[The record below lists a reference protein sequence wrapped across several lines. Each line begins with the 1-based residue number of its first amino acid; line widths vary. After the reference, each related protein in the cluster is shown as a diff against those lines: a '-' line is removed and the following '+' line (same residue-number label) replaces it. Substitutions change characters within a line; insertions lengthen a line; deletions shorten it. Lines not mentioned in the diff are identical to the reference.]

1 MLADAGAGLSNSVP
15 AIVGLHQMTNGLV
28 KDGLSMDDLA
38 WRAQARTAL
47 QEHDHAALEA
57 LLAPHE
63 QAWLNGTR
71 PLPGIRWRLR
81 NLQDTAL
88 PLDER
93 LQQAQRWVAAAPHS
107 YYAHLRLGA
116 CWESAAGAL
125 RSADVAALVEDS
137 QWLAAQQARDHAVH
151 AYLQA
156 IALSQRPALALDGIK
171 RITSYLREPNWLRA
185 LQAGQSPESD
195 EAALAEH
202 YPQAWPQALQL
213 LSRFGAPLQTL
224 PDTLPTLLRDRS
236 EDDFDAPLAYWMRLV
251 LEQRPDDLGTLE
263 DTLYYLYPRWGG
275 SHEAMEDF
283 IDGGW
288 CRGLELAQRNA
299 LRWCKEQDWMGDLP
313 RRGDAEA
320 VAVHERAYAQILD
333 WHLEGYVRAEV
344 LTQRAALRF
353 HLGRIEEIEDQ
364 VQWDAGCM
372 QAVLEDLQQ
381 AWVLDRDM
389 VLHGGF
395 SSLEA
400 CTWFAHVD
408 GAEALFAQVV
418 DYAAREGDSALGL
431 LWAATAIEHG
441 LLGQAADPAR
451 AHPLLQ
457 RALKLAAQQKTS
469 TVTFASNLF
478 CDVSQAAGLSL
489 LQRMADDGDAG
500 AMAALCDL
508 YKGRLGGR
516 DQPDFVDAQKAL
528 YWQERAVEG
537 GDLIATYNLAVRLVA
552 AGGAD
557 NEARARELY
566 LRCLREADAGERV
579 WGPTCRN
586 LACLAFDGQSDAHK
600 REAVERALIP
610 LWWRG
615 EDDDKLWAAGY
626 LADVYHFGNGV
637 PANAFLA
644 LTWLQRA
651 SEIDPEYVDVV
662 RMAPLI
668 NGEGRWFGASRA
680 RKQQEQDR
688 QQVDSATWAL
698 TFGQRSQ
705 DSDLTAV

>member
-1 MLADAGAGLSNSVP
+1 
-15 AIVGLHQMTNGLV
+15 MTNGFA
-28 KDGLSMDDLA
+28 KDGLCPEDLA
-38 WRAQARTAL
+38 WRVQARTAL
-47 QEHDHAALEA
+47 QERRYAELDA

-63 QAWLNGTR
+63 LAWLQGENA
-71 PLPGIRWRLR
+71 LPGIRWRLR
-81 NLQDTAL
+81 NLHDATLTLEA
-88 PLDER
+88 R
-93 LQQAQRWVAAAPHS
+93 LQQAQQWASAAPGS
-107 YYAHLRLGA
+107 YYAWLCLGA
-116 CWESAAGAL
+116 CWQDAAGEL

-137 QWLAAQQARDHAVH
+137 QWLAAQLARDHAVH

-156 IALSQRPALALDGIK
+156 MPLSPRPALALDGIK

-185 LQAGQSPESD
+185 LQAGRPAASD
-195 EAALAEH
+195 DATLAEH
-202 YPQAWPQALQL
+202 YPQAWPKALQL
-213 LSRFGAPLQTL
+213 LSRFGTPLQTL
-224 PDTLPTLLRDRS
+224 PDTLPPLLRERS
-236 EDDFDAPLAYWMRLV
+236 QDDFDAPLGYWMRLV
-251 LEQRPDDLGTLE
+251 LEQRPDDLSTLE
-263 DTLYYLYPRWGG
+263 DTLYFLYPRWGG

-283 IDGGW
+283 IEGSW
-288 CRGLELAQRNA
+288 CRGLDLAQSNA
-299 LRWCKEQDWMGDLP
+299 LRWCKAQDWLAELP
-313 RRGDAEA
+313 QRDDSET
-320 VAVHERAYAQILD
+320 VAAHERAYAQILD
-333 WHLEGYVRAEV
+333 WHLDRNLRAQV
-344 LTQRAALRF
+344 LAQRAGLRYR
-353 HLGRIEEIEDQ
+353 LGRIEDTDDV
-364 VQWDAGCM
+364 VQWDARHM

-381 AWVLDRDM
+381 AWTLDRDV
-389 VLHGGF
+389 VLHEGL
-395 SSLEA
+395 SNLEA
-400 CTWFAHVD
+400 CTWFAHVA

-418 DYAAREGDSALGL
+418 DYAAREGDSAIGL

-441 LLGQAADPAR
+441 MLGQTADPVR
-451 AHPLLQ
+451 AQPLLQ
-457 RALKLAAQQKTS
+457 RALKLAPQENTS
-469 TVTFASNLF
+469 AVTFAANLF

-489 LQRMADDGDAG
+489 LLRMAEAGDAG
-500 AMAALCDL
+500 AMSALCDL
-508 YKGRLGGR
+508 YKGRLSGR

-552 AGGAD
+552 AGGAE

-566 LRCLREADAGERV
+566 LRCLDEAEAGERV

-586 LACLAFDGQSDAHK
+586 LACLAFDGRNDAHK

-615 EDDDKLWAAGY
+615 DDDDKLWAAGY
-626 LADVYHFGNGV
+626 LADIYHFGNGV

-705 DSDLTAV
+705 DSNLTAV

>member
-1 MLADAGAGLSNSVP
+1 
-15 AIVGLHQMTNGLV
+15 MTNGFA
-28 KDGLSMDDLA
+28 KDGLCPEDLA
-38 WRAQARTAL
+38 WRVQARTAL
-47 QEHDHAALEA
+47 QERRYAELDA

-63 QAWLNGTR
+63 LAWLQGENA
-71 PLPGIRWRLR
+71 LPGIRWRLR
-81 NLQDTAL
+81 NLHDATLTLEA
-88 PLDER
+88 R
-93 LQQAQRWVAAAPHS
+93 LQQAQQWASAAPGS
-107 YYAHLRLGA
+107 YYAWLCLGA
-116 CWESAAGAL
+116 CWQDAAGEL

-137 QWLAAQQARDHAVH
+137 QWLAAQLARDHAVH

-156 IALSQRPALALDGIK
+156 MPLSPRPALALDGIK

-185 LQAGQSPESD
+185 LQAGRPAASD
-195 EAALAEH
+195 DATLAEH
-202 YPQAWPQALQL
+202 YPQAWPKALQL
-213 LSRFGAPLQTL
+213 LSRFGTPLQTL
-224 PDTLPTLLRDRS
+224 PDTLPPLLRERS
-236 EDDFDAPLAYWMRLV
+236 QDDFDAPLGYWMRLV
-251 LEQRPDDLGTLE
+251 LEQRPDDLSTLE
-263 DTLYYLYPRWGG
+263 DTLYFLYPRWGG

-283 IDGGW
+283 IEGSW
-288 CRGLELAQRNA
+288 CRGLDLAQSNA
-299 LRWCKEQDWMGDLP
+299 LRWCKAQDWLAELP
-313 RRGDAEA
+313 QRDDSET
-320 VAVHERAYAQILD
+320 VAAHERAYAQILD
-333 WHLEGYVRAEV
+333 WHLDRNLRAQV
-344 LTQRAALRF
+344 LAQRAGLRYR
-353 HLGRIEEIEDQ
+353 LGRIEDTDDV
-364 VQWDAGCM
+364 VQWDARHM

-381 AWVLDRDM
+381 AWTLDRDV
-389 VLHGGF
+389 VLHEGL
-395 SSLEA
+395 SNLEA
-400 CTWFAHVD
+400 CTWFAHVA

-418 DYAAREGDSALGL
+418 DYAAREGDSAIGL

-441 LLGQAADPAR
+441 MLGQTADPVR
-451 AHPLLQ
+451 AQPLLQ
-457 RALKLAAQQKTS
+457 RALKLAPQENTS
-469 TVTFASNLF
+469 AVTFAANLF

-489 LQRMADDGDAG
+489 LLRMAEAGDAG
-500 AMAALCDL
+500 AMSALCDL
-508 YKGRLGGR
+508 YKGRLSGR

-552 AGGAD
+552 AGGAE

-566 LRCLREADAGERV
+566 LRCLDEAEAGERV

-586 LACLAFDGQSDAHK
+586 LACLAFDGRNDAHK

-615 EDDDKLWAAGY
+615 DDDDKLWAAGY
-626 LADVYHFGNGV
+626 LADIYHFGNGV

-680 RKQQEQDR
+680 RRQQEQDR

-705 DSDLTAV
+705 DSNLTAV

>member
-1 MLADAGAGLSNSVP
+1 
-15 AIVGLHQMTNGLV
+15 MTNGFA
-28 KDGLSMDDLA
+28 KDGLCPEDLA
-38 WRAQARTAL
+38 WRVQARTAL
-47 QEHDHAALEA
+47 QERRYAELDA

-63 QAWLNGTR
+63 LAWLQGENA
-71 PLPGIRWRLR
+71 LPGIRWRLR
-81 NLQDTAL
+81 NLHDATLTLEA
-88 PLDER
+88 R
-93 LQQAQRWVAAAPHS
+93 LQQAQQWASAAPGS
-107 YYAHLRLGA
+107 YYAWLCLGA
-116 CWESAAGAL
+116 CWQDAAGEL

-137 QWLAAQQARDHAVH
+137 QWLAAQLARDHAVH

-156 IALSQRPALALDGIK
+156 MPLSPRPALALDGIK

-185 LQAGQSPESD
+185 LQAGRPAASD
-195 EAALAEH
+195 DATLAEH
-202 YPQAWPQALQL
+202 YPQAWPKALQL
-213 LSRFGAPLQTL
+213 LSRFGTPLQTL
-224 PDTLPTLLRDRS
+224 PDTLPPLLRERS
-236 EDDFDAPLAYWMRLV
+236 QDDFDAPLGYWMRLV
-251 LEQRPDDLGTLE
+251 LGQRPDDLSTLE
-263 DTLYYLYPRWGG
+263 DTLYFLYPRWGG

-283 IDGGW
+283 IEGSW
-288 CRGLELAQRNA
+288 CRGLDLAQSNA
-299 LRWCKEQDWMGDLP
+299 LRWCKAQDWLAELP
-313 RRGDAEA
+313 QRDDSET
-320 VAVHERAYAQILD
+320 VAAHERAYAQILD
-333 WHLEGYVRAEV
+333 WHLDRNLRAQV
-344 LTQRAALRF
+344 LAQRAGLRYR
-353 HLGRIEEIEDQ
+353 LGRIEDTDDV
-364 VQWDAGCM
+364 VQWDARHM

-381 AWVLDRDM
+381 AWTLDRDV
-389 VLHGGF
+389 VLHEGL
-395 SSLEA
+395 SNLEA
-400 CTWFAHVD
+400 CTWFAHVA

-418 DYAAREGDSALGL
+418 DYAAREGDSAIGL

-441 LLGQAADPAR
+441 MLGQTADPVR
-451 AHPLLQ
+451 AQPLLQ
-457 RALKLAAQQKTS
+457 RALKLAPQENTS
-469 TVTFASNLF
+469 AVTFAANLF

-489 LQRMADDGDAG
+489 LLRMAEAGDAG
-500 AMAALCDL
+500 AMSALCDL
-508 YKGRLGGR
+508 YKGRLSGR

-552 AGGAD
+552 AGGAE

-566 LRCLREADAGERV
+566 LRCLDEAEAGERV

-586 LACLAFDGQSDAHK
+586 LACLAFDGRNDAHK

-615 EDDDKLWAAGY
+615 DDDDKLWAAGY
-626 LADVYHFGNGV
+626 LADIYHFGNGV

-705 DSDLTAV
+705 DSNLTAV

>member
-1 MLADAGAGLSNSVP
+1 
-15 AIVGLHQMTNGLV
+15 MTNGFA
-28 KDGLSMDDLA
+28 KDGLSPEDLA
-38 WRAQARTAL
+38 WRVQARTAL
-47 QEHDHAALEA
+47 QERRYAELDA

-63 QAWLNGTR
+63 LVWLQGKNA
-71 PLPGIRWRLR
+71 LPGIRWRLR
-81 NLQDTAL
+81 NLHDATLTLEA
-88 PLDER
+88 R
-93 LQQAQRWVAAAPHS
+93 LQQAQQWASAAPGS
-107 YYAHLRLGA
+107 YYAWLRLGA
-116 CWESAAGAL
+116 CWQDAAGEL

-137 QWLAAQQARDHAVH
+137 QWLAAQLARDHAVH

-156 IALSQRPALALDGIK
+156 IALSPRPALALDGIK
-171 RITSYLREPNWLRA
+171 RIISFLREPNWLRA
-185 LQAGQSPESD
+185 LQAGQPPESD
-195 EAALAEH
+195 DAALAEH

-213 LSRFGAPLQTL
+213 LSRFGAPLQALPATL
-224 PDTLPTLLRDRS
+224 PALLHDRS
-236 EDDFDAPLAYWMRLV
+236 QDDFDAPLAYWMRLV
-251 LEQRPDDLGTLE
+251 LEQRPDDLSTLE
-263 DTLYYLYPRWGG
+263 DTLYFLYPRWGG

-283 IDGGW
+283 IEGSW
-288 CRGLELAQRNA
+288 CRGLDLAQSNA
-299 LRWCKEQDWMGDLP
+299 LRWRKAQDWL
-313 RRGDAEA
+313 AESPQRDDSET
-320 VAVHERAYAQILD
+320 VAAHERAYAQILD
-333 WHLEGYVRAEV
+333 WHLDRNLRAEV
-344 LTQRAALRF
+344 LTQRAGLRYR
-353 HLGRIEEIEDQ
+353 LGRIEEVEDD
-364 VQWDAGCM
+364 VQWDAQHM
-372 QAVLEDLQQ
+372 QAVFEDLQQ
-381 AWVLDRDM
+381 AWTLDRDM
-389 VLHGGF
+389 VLHEGL
-395 SSLEA
+395 SNLEA

-418 DYAAREGDSALGL
+418 DYAAREGDSAIGL

-441 LLGQAADPAR
+441 LLGQTADPER
-451 AHPLLQ
+451 AAPLLQ
-457 RALKLAAQQKTS
+457 RALKLAPQENTS
-469 TVTFASNLF
+469 AVTFAANLF
-478 CDVSQAAGLSL
+478 CDVSQTAGLSL

-500 AMAALCDL
+500 AMSALCDL

-516 DQPDFVDAQKAL
+516 DQPQFVDAEKAA

-537 GDLIATYNLAVRLVA
+537 GDLIATYNLGVRLVA

-566 LRCLREADAGERV
+566 LRCLQDAEAGERV

-586 LACLAFDGQSDAHK
+586 LACLALDGQNDTHK

-615 EDDDKLWAAGY
+615 DDDDKLWAAGY
-626 LADVYHFGNGV
+626 LADIYHFGNGV

-651 SEIDPEYVDVV
+651 IEIDPEYVDVV

-680 RKQQEQDR
+680 RKQQAQDR

>member
-1 MLADAGAGLSNSVP
+1 
-15 AIVGLHQMTNGLV
+15 MTDGIA
-28 KDGLSMDDLA
+28 KDGLSAEDLA
-38 WRAQARTAL
+38 WRAAARAAL
-47 QEHDHAALEA
+47 QERRYAELDA

-63 QAWLNGTR
+63 QAWLDGER
-71 PLPGIRWRLR
+71 LLPGIRWRLR
-81 NLQDTAL
+81 NLHDKAL
-88 PLDER
+88 TLDER
-93 LQQAQRWVAAAPHS
+93 LQQAQQWVAAAPHS

-156 IALSQRPALALDGIK
+156 IPLSVRPALALDGIK
-171 RITSYLREPNWLRA
+171 RITSYLREPDWLRA
-185 LQAGQSPESD
+185 LQAGQVPESD

-213 LSRFGAPLQTL
+213 LSRFGAPLRTL
-224 PDTLPTLLRDRS
+224 PGSLPPLLRERS
-236 EDDFDAPLAYWMRLV
+236 QDDFDAPLAYWMRLV
-251 LEQRPDDLGTLE
+251 LEQRADDLSTLE

-283 IDGGW
+283 IEGGW
-288 CRGLELAQRNA
+288 CRGLELAQSNA
-299 LRWCKEQDWMGDLP
+299 LRWRKEQDWMADLP
-313 RRGDAEA
+313 HREDADA
-320 VAVHERAYAQILD
+320 VGVHERAYAQILD
-333 WHLEGYVRAEV
+333 WHLDRNLRAEV
-344 LTQRAALRF
+344 LAQRAGLRYR
-353 HLGRIEEIEDQ
+353 LGRIEGSEDQ
-364 VQWDAGCM
+364 VQWDARQM
-372 QAVLEDLQQ
+372 QAVFEDLQQ
-381 AWVLDRDM
+381 AWALDRDM
-389 VLHGGF
+389 VLHEGF
-395 SSLEA
+395 SNLEA
-400 CTWFAHVD
+400 CAWFAHVE

-418 DYAAREGDSALGL
+418 DYAAQEGDSAIGL
-431 LWAATAIEHG
+431 LWAATAVEHG
-441 LLGQAADPAR
+441 LLGQTADPVR
-451 AHPLLQ
+451 ADALLQ
-457 RALKLAAQQKTS
+457 RALKLAPQDNTS
-469 TVTFASNLF
+469 AITFASNLF
-478 CDVSQAAGLSL
+478 CDVSQSAGLSL
-489 LQRMADDGDAG
+489 LQRMAEAGDAG
-500 AMAALCDL
+500 AMSALCDL

-516 DQPDFVDAQKAL
+516 DQPQFVDAEKAA

-537 GDLIATYNLAVRLVA
+537 GDLIATYNLGVRLVA
-552 AGGAD
+552 AGGEH
-557 NEARARELY
+557 NQARARELY
-566 LRCLREADAGERV
+566 LRCLDGSEAGERV

-586 LACLAFDGQSDAHK
+586 LACLAMDGRNDAHK

-615 EDDDKLWAAGY
+615 DNDDKLWAAGY
-626 LADVYHFGNGV
+626 LADIYHFGNGV

-680 RKQQEQDR
+680 RKQQAQDR

-705 DSDLTAV
+705 DSGHTAV

>member
-1 MLADAGAGLSNSVP
+1 
-15 AIVGLHQMTNGLV
+15 MTNGLV

-47 QEHDHAALEA
+47 QEHDHAALES

-156 IALSQRPALALDGIK
+156 ITLSQRPALALDGIK

-213 LSRFGAPLQTL
+213 LSRFGAPLQHL
-224 PDTLPTLLRDRS
+224 PECLPPLLRDRS

-283 IDGGW
+283 IEGGW

-344 LTQRAALRF
+344 LTQRAAFRF

-441 LLGQAADPAR
+441 LLGQEADPAR
-451 AHPLLQ
+451 AQPLLQ
-457 RALKLAAQQKTS
+457 RALKLAVQQKTS

-508 YKGRLGGR
+508 YKGRMGGR

-537 GDLIATYNLAVRLVA
+537 GDLIATYNLAVRQVA

-579 WGPTCRN
+579 WGPACRN
-586 LACLAFDGQSDAHK
+586 LACLAFDGQNDAHK

-615 EDDDKLWAAGY
+615 EDDEKLWAAGY

-662 RMAPLI
+662 RMTPLI

-705 DSDLTAV
+705 DSNLTAV

>member
-1 MLADAGAGLSNSVP
+1 
-15 AIVGLHQMTNGLV
+15 MTNGIA
-28 KDGLSMDDLA
+28 KDGLSAEDLA
-38 WRAQARTAL
+38 WRTKARAAL
-47 QEHDHAALEA
+47 QAERYSELDAALA
-57 LLAPHE
+57 SHE
-63 QAWLNGTR
+63 QAWLAGER
-71 PLPGIRWRLR
+71 PMPGIRWRLR
-81 NLQDTAL
+81 NLQDPAL
-88 PLDER
+88 TLDAR
-93 LQQAQRWVAAAPHS
+93 LQQAQQWVAAVPHS

-116 CWESAAGAL
+116 CWEEAAGAL

-137 QWLAAQQARDHAVH
+137 QWLAAQLARDHAVQ

-156 IALSQRPALALDGIK
+156 VPLSPRPALALDGIK

-185 LQAGQSPESD
+185 LQAGEPAGSD
-195 EAALAEH
+195 DAALAEH

-213 LSRFGAPLQTL
+213 LSRFGAPLRTL
-224 PDTLPTLLRDRS
+224 PDTLPPLLRERS
-236 EDDFDAPLAYWMRLV
+236 QDDFDAPLGYWMRLV
-251 LEQRPDDLGTLE
+251 LEQRPDDLSTLE
-263 DTLYYLYPRWGG
+263 DTLYFLYPRWGG

-283 IDGGW
+283 IEGSW
-288 CRGLELAQRNA
+288 CRGLDLAQSNA
-299 LRWCKEQDWMGDLP
+299 LRWCKAQDWL
-313 RRGDAEA
+313 AESPQRDDSET
-320 VAVHERAYAQILD
+320 VAAHERAYAQILD
-333 WHLEGYVRAEV
+333 WHLDRNLRAQV
-344 LTQRAALRF
+344 LAQRAGLRYR
-353 HLGRIEEIEDQ
+353 LGRIEGTDDV
-364 VQWDAGCM
+364 VQWDARHM

-381 AWVLDRDM
+381 AWTLDRDV
-389 VLHGGF
+389 VLHEGL
-395 SSLEA
+395 SNLEA
-400 CTWFAHVD
+400 CTWFAHVA

-418 DYAAREGDSALGL
+418 DYAAREGDSAIGL

-441 LLGQAADPAR
+441 MLGQTADPAR
-451 AHPLLQ
+451 AQPLLQ
-457 RALKLAAQQKTS
+457 RALKLAPQENTS
-469 TVTFASNLF
+469 AVTFAANLF

-489 LQRMADDGDAG
+489 LLRMAEAGDAG
-500 AMAALCDL
+500 AMSALCDL

-552 AGGAD
+552 AGGAE

-586 LACLAFDGQSDAHK
+586 LACLAFDGQNDAHK

-615 EDDDKLWAAGY
+615 DDDDKLWAAGY
-626 LADVYHFGNGV
+626 LADIYHFGNGV

-644 LTWLQRA
+644 LAWLQRA
-651 SEIDPEYVDVV
+651 IEIDPEYVDVV

-680 RKQQEQDR
+680 RKQQAQDR

>member
-1 MLADAGAGLSNSVP
+1 
-15 AIVGLHQMTNGLV
+15 
-28 KDGLSMDDLA
+28 MDDLA
-38 WRAQARTAL
+38 WRAQARSAL
-47 QEHDHAALEA
+47 QEQDYAALDA

-63 QAWLNGTR
+63 QAWLNGAR

-93 LQQAQRWVAAAPHS
+93 LQQAQRWVAADPHS
-107 YYAHLRLGA
+107 YYARLRLGA

-213 LSRFGAPLQTL
+213 LSRFGAPLQHL
-224 PDTLPTLLRDRS
+224 PECLPPLLRDRS

-283 IDGGW
+283 IEGSW
-288 CRGLELAQRNA
+288 CRGLDLAQRNA
-299 LRWCKEQDWMGDLP
+299 LRWCKEQDWMGELP

-333 WHLEGYVRAEV
+333 WHLEGCVRAEV

-364 VQWDAGCM
+364 VQWDAGSM
-372 QAVLEDLQQ
+372 QSALEDLQE
-381 AWVLDRDM
+381 AWALDRDM

-400 CTWFAHVD
+400 CTWFAHVE
-408 GAEALFAQVV
+408 GAETLFAQVV

-451 AHPLLQ
+451 AQPLLQ

-478 CDVSQAAGLSL
+478 CDVSQDAGLSL

-537 GDLIATYNLAVRLVA
+537 GDLIATYNLGVRLVA

-586 LACLAFDGQSDAHK
+586 LACLALDGQNDAHK

-615 EDDDKLWAAGY
+615 EDNDKLWAAGY
-626 LADVYHFGNGV
+626 LADIYHFGNGV

-651 SEIDPEYVDVV
+651 SEIDREYVDVV

-680 RKQQEQDR
+680 RKQQAQDR

>member
-1 MLADAGAGLSNSVP
+1 
-15 AIVGLHQMTNGLV
+15 MTNGLA

-38 WRAQARTAL
+38 WRAQARSAL
-47 QEHDHAALEA
+47 QEQDYAALDA

-63 QAWLNGTR
+63 QAWLNGAR

-93 LQQAQRWVAAAPHS
+93 LQQAQRWAAAAPHS
-107 YYAHLRLGA
+107 YYARLRLGA

-213 LSRFGAPLQTL
+213 LSRFGAPLQHL
-224 PDTLPTLLRDRS
+224 PECLPPLLRDRS
-236 EDDFDAPLAYWMRLV
+236 EDEFDAPLAYWMRLV

-283 IDGGW
+283 IEGSW
-288 CRGLELAQRNA
+288 CRGLDLAQRNA
-299 LRWCKEQDWMGDLP
+299 LRWCKEQDWMGELP

-320 VAVHERAYAQILD
+320 VALHERAYAQILD

-372 QAVLEDLQQ
+372 QSALEDLQE
-381 AWVLDRDM
+381 AWALDRDM

-400 CTWFAHVD
+400 CTWFAHVE
-408 GAEALFAQVV
+408 GAETLFAQVV

-451 AHPLLQ
+451 AQPLLQ

-478 CDVSQAAGLSL
+478 CDVSQDAGLSL

-537 GDLIATYNLAVRLVA
+537 GDLIATYNLGVRLVA

-586 LACLAFDGQSDAHK
+586 LACLAFDGQNDAHK

-615 EDDDKLWAAGY
+615 EDNDKLWAAGY
-626 LADVYHFGNGV
+626 LADIYHFGNGV

-651 SEIDPEYVDVV
+651 SEIDTEYVDVV

-680 RKQQEQDR
+680 RKQQAQDR

>member
-1 MLADAGAGLSNSVP
+1 
-15 AIVGLHQMTNGLV
+15 MTNGIA
-28 KDGLSMDDLA
+28 KDGLSVEDLA
-38 WRAQARTAL
+38 WRAQARRAL
-47 QEHDHAALEA
+47 QAQDYAALDA

-63 QAWLNGTR
+63 QVWLDGVR

-81 NLQDTAL
+81 NLHDAEL
-88 PLDER
+88 SLDER
-93 LQQAQRWVAAAPHS
+93 LQQAQQWVAAAPHS

-137 QWLAAQQARDHAVH
+137 QWLAARLARDHAVH

-156 IALSQRPALALDGIK
+156 IPLSSRPALALDGIK
-171 RITSYLREPNWLRA
+171 RITSYLREPNWLLA
-185 LQAGQSPESD
+185 LQAGRPAESD
-195 EAALAEH
+195 EQVLAER
-202 YPQAWPQALQL
+202 YPQAWPQAVQM

-224 PDTLPTLLRDRS
+224 PSALPALLQERDQ
-236 EDDFDAPLAYWMRLV
+236 DDFDAPLAYWMHLV
-251 LEQRPDDLGTLE
+251 LQQRPNDQSTLE

-283 IDGGW
+283 IEGSW

-299 LRWCKEQDWMGDLP
+299 LRWCKEQDWLGELP
-313 RRGDAEA
+313 HRDDVDA
-320 VAVHERAYAQILD
+320 VAAHERAYAQILD
-333 WHLEGYVRAEV
+333 GHLERFVRAEV
-344 LTQRAALRF
+344 LIQRAALRF

-364 VQWDAGCM
+364 VHWNAGCM

-381 AWVLDRDM
+381 AWTLDRDM

-395 SSLEA
+395 SGLEA

-408 GAEALFAQVV
+408 GAGALFAQVV
-418 DYAAREGDSALGL
+418 DYAAHEGDSALGL

-441 LLGQAADPAR
+441 LLGQTADPAR
-451 AHPLLQ
+451 AQPLLQ
-457 RALKLAAQQKTS
+457 RALKIAAEQKTS

-478 CDVSQAAGLSL
+478 CDVSQDAGLSL
-489 LQRMADDGDAG
+489 LQRMADAGDAG

-537 GDLIATYNLAVRLVA
+537 GDLIATYNLGVRLVA

-566 LRCLREADAGERV
+566 LRCLREAEAGERV

-586 LACLAFDGQSDAHK
+586 LACLAFDGQNDAHK
-600 REAVERALIP
+600 REAVECALIP

-651 SEIDPEYVDVV
+651 SEIDTGYVDVV
-662 RMAPLI
+662 RMTPLI

-680 RKQQEQDR
+680 RKQQAQDR

>member
-1 MLADAGAGLSNSVP
+1 
-15 AIVGLHQMTNGLV
+15 MTNGFA
-28 KDGLSMDDLA
+28 KDGLSPEDLA
-38 WRAQARTAL
+38 WRVQARTAL
-47 QEHDHAALEA
+47 QERRYAELDA

-63 QAWLNGTR
+63 LVWLQGKNA
-71 PLPGIRWRLR
+71 LPGIRWRLR
-81 NLQDTAL
+81 NLHDATLTLEA
-88 PLDER
+88 R
-93 LQQAQRWVAAAPHS
+93 LQQAQQWASATPGS
-107 YYAHLRLGA
+107 YYAWLRLGA
-116 CWESAAGAL
+116 CWQDAAGEL

-137 QWLAAQQARDHAVH
+137 QWLAAQLARDHAVH

-156 IALSQRPALALDGIK
+156 TALSPRPALALDGIK
-171 RITSYLREPNWLRA
+171 RIISYLREPNWLRA
-185 LQAGQSPESD
+185 LQAGQPPESD
-195 EAALAEH
+195 DAALAEH

-213 LSRFGAPLQTL
+213 LSRFGAPLQALPATL
-224 PDTLPTLLRDRS
+224 PPLLRERS
-236 EDDFDAPLAYWMRLV
+236 QDDFDAPLAYWMRLV
-251 LEQRPDDLGTLE
+251 LEQRPDDLSTLE
-263 DTLYYLYPRWGG
+263 STLYFLYPRWGG

-283 IDGGW
+283 IEGSW
-288 CRGLELAQRNA
+288 CRGLDLTQSNA
-299 LRWCKEQDWMGDLP
+299 LRWRKAQDWLAELP
-313 RRGDAEA
+313 QRDDSET
-320 VAVHERAYAQILD
+320 VAAHEHAYAQILD
-333 WHLEGYVRAEV
+333 WHLDRALRAEV
-344 LTQRAALRF
+344 LTQRAGLRYR
-353 HLGRIEEIEDQ
+353 LGRRED
-364 VQWDAGCM
+364 VENDVRWDAQHM
-372 QAVLEDLQQ
+372 QAVFEDLQQ
-381 AWVLDRDM
+381 AWTLDRDM
-389 VLHGGF
+389 VLHEGL
-395 SSLEA
+395 SNLEA
-400 CTWFAHVD
+400 CAWFAHVD

-418 DYAAREGDSALGL
+418 DYAAREGDSAIGL

-441 LLGQAADPAR
+441 LLGQTADPAR
-451 AHPLLQ
+451 AAPLLQ
-457 RALKLAAQQKTS
+457 RALELAPRENTS
-469 TVTFASNLF
+469 AVTFAANLF

-500 AMAALCDL
+500 AMSALCDL

-516 DQPDFVDAQKAL
+516 DQPQFVDAEKAA
-528 YWQERAVEG
+528 YWQERAVDG
-537 GDLIATYNLAVRLVA
+537 GDLIATYNLGVRLVA
-552 AGGAD
+552 AGGAG

-566 LRCLREADAGERV
+566 LRCLDEAETGERV
-579 WGPTCRN
+579 WAPTCRN
-586 LACLAFDGQSDAHK
+586 LACLALDGENDAHK

-615 EDDDKLWAAGY
+615 DDDDKLWAAGY

-680 RKQQEQDR
+680 RRQQAQDR

>member
-1 MLADAGAGLSNSVP
+1 
-15 AIVGLHQMTNGLV
+15 
-28 KDGLSMDDLA
+28 MDDLA
-38 WRAQARTAL
+38 WRAQARSAL
-47 QEHDHAALEA
+47 QEQDYAALDA

-63 QAWLNGTR
+63 QAWLNGAR

-93 LQQAQRWVAAAPHS
+93 LQQAQRWVAADPHS
-107 YYAHLRLGA
+107 YYARLRLGA

-213 LSRFGAPLQTL
+213 LSRFGAPLQHL
-224 PDTLPTLLRDRS
+224 PECLPPLLRDRS

-283 IDGGW
+283 IEGSW
-288 CRGLELAQRNA
+288 CRGLDLAQRNA
-299 LRWCKEQDWMGDLP
+299 LRWCKEQDWMGELP

-333 WHLEGYVRAEV
+333 WHLEGCVRAEV

-372 QAVLEDLQQ
+372 QSALEDLQE
-381 AWVLDRDM
+381 AWALDRDM

-400 CTWFAHVD
+400 CTWFAHVE
-408 GAEALFAQVV
+408 GAETLFAQVV

-451 AHPLLQ
+451 AQPLLQ

-478 CDVSQAAGLSL
+478 CDVSQDAGLSL

-537 GDLIATYNLAVRLVA
+537 GDLIATYNLGVRLVA

-586 LACLAFDGQSDAHK
+586 LACLALDGQNDAHK

-615 EDDDKLWAAGY
+615 EDNDKLWAAGY
-626 LADVYHFGNGV
+626 LADIYHFGNGV

-651 SEIDPEYVDVV
+651 SEIDREYVDVV

-680 RKQQEQDR
+680 RKQQAQDR

>member
-1 MLADAGAGLSNSVP
+1 
-15 AIVGLHQMTNGLV
+15 MTHGIA
-28 KDGLSMDDLA
+28 KDGLSAEDLA
-38 WRAQARTAL
+38 WRTQARTAL
-47 QEHDHAALEA
+47 QERDYAALEA

-63 QAWLNGTR
+63 QAWLDGAR

-81 NLQDTAL
+81 NLQDKVLT
-88 PLDER
+88 LDQR
-93 LQQAQRWVAAAPHS
+93 LQQAQQWVAAAPHS

-137 QWLAAQQARDHAVH
+137 QWLAAELARDHAVH

-156 IALSQRPALALDGIK
+156 IPLSSRPALALDGIK
-171 RITSYLREPNWLRA
+171 RITGYLREPGWLRA
-185 LQAGQSPESD
+185 LQAGQPAESSL
-195 EAALAEH
+195 ALLAEH

-213 LSRFGAPLQTL
+213 LSRFGAPLQSL
-224 PDTLPTLLRDRS
+224 PDTLPAVLRERS

-251 LEQRPDDLGTLE
+251 LEQRGDDLGTLE

-283 IDGGW
+283 IEGGW
-288 CRGLELAQRNA
+288 CRGLDLTQSNA
-299 LRWCKEQDWMGDLP
+299 LRWRKEQDWMGELP
-313 RRGDAEA
+313 HREDADA
-320 VAVHERAYAQILD
+320 VAAHERAYAQILD
-333 WHLEGYVRAEV
+333 WHLDRQLRAEV
-344 LTQRAALRF
+344 LTQRAGLRYR
-353 HLGRIEEIEDQ
+353 LGRIEGSDDD
-364 VQWDAGCM
+364 VRWDAAHM
-372 QAVLEDLQQ
+372 QAVFDDLQQ
-381 AWVLDRDM
+381 AWALDRDM
-389 VLHGGF
+389 VLHEGF
-395 SSLEA
+395 SNLEA
-400 CTWFAHVD
+400 CAWFAHVD

-418 DYAAREGDSALGL
+418 DYAAREGDSAIGL

-441 LLGQAADPAR
+441 LLGQSADPER
-451 AHPLLQ
+451 ATALLQ
-457 RALKLAAQQKTS
+457 RALKLAPEDNTS
-469 TVTFASNLF
+469 AVTFAANLF
-478 CDVSQAAGLSL
+478 CDVSQSAGLAL
-489 LQRMADDGDAG
+489 LQRMAEAGDAG
-500 AMAALCDL
+500 AMSALCDL

-516 DQPDFVDAQKAL
+516 DQPQFVDAEQAAF
-528 YWQERAVEG
+528 WQERAVEG
-537 GDLIATYNLAVRLVA
+537 GDLIATYNLGVRLVA

-566 LRCLREADAGERV
+566 LRCLAEADAGERV
-579 WGPTCRN
+579 WAPTCRN
-586 LACLAFDGQSDAHK
+586 LACLALDGQDDAHK

-626 LADVYHFGNGV
+626 LADIYHFGNGV

-644 LTWLQRA
+644 QTWLQRA

-662 RMAPLI
+662 RMTPLI

-680 RKQQEQDR
+680 RKQQAQDR

>member
-1 MLADAGAGLSNSVP
+1 
-15 AIVGLHQMTNGLV
+15 MTNGLA
-28 KDGLSMDDLA
+28 KDGLSVEDLA
-38 WRAQARTAL
+38 WRAQARRAL
-47 QEHDHAALEA
+47 QEQDYAALDA

-63 QAWLNGTR
+63 QDWLEGAKR
-71 PLPGIRWRLR
+71 LPGIRWRLR
-81 NLQDTAL
+81 NLHDATL
-88 PLDER
+88 SLDER
-93 LQQAQRWVAAAPHS
+93 LQQAQQWVASAPRS

-137 QWLAAQQARDHAVH
+137 QWLAAQLARDHAVH

-156 IALSQRPALALDGIK
+156 IPLSPRPALALDGIK
-171 RITSYLREPNWLRA
+171 RITSYLREPNWLLA
-185 LQAGQSPESD
+185 LQAGQPAQSD
-195 EAALAEH
+195 GEALAGH

-213 LSRFGAPLQTL
+213 LARFGAPLSSL
-224 PDTLPTLLRDRS
+224 PGELPALLRERS
-236 EDDFDAPLAYWMRLV
+236 QDDFEAPLAYWMRLV
-251 LEQRPDDLGTLE
+251 LEQRPDDQSTLE

-283 IDGGW
+283 IEGGW
-288 CRGLELAQRNA
+288 CRGLDLAQRNA
-299 LRWCKEQDWMGDLP
+299 LRWCKEQDWMGELP
-313 RRGDAEA
+313 RRDDAEA
-320 VAVHERAYAQILD
+320 VAMHERAYAQILD
-333 WHLEGYVRAEV
+333 WHLEHFVRAQV
-344 LTQRAALRF
+344 LAQRASLRYR
-353 HLGRIEEIEDQ
+353 LGRTEDDEGD
-364 VQWDAGCM
+364 VRWDAGHM

-381 AWVLDRDM
+381 AWALDRDV
-389 VLHGGF
+389 VLHDGF
-395 SSLEA
+395 SNLEA
-400 CTWFAHVD
+400 CAWFAHVE
-408 GAEALFAQVV
+408 GAEALFTQVV

-441 LLGQAADPAR
+441 LLGQTANPAR
-451 AHPLLQ
+451 AQPLLQ
-457 RALKLAAQQKTS
+457 RALKLTTQQKTS

-478 CDVSQAAGLSL
+478 CDVSQDAGLLL

-537 GDLIATYNLAVRLVA
+537 GDLIATYNLGVRLVA
-552 AGGAD
+552 AGGPD

-586 LACLAFDGQSDAHK
+586 LACLAFDGQNDAHK

-615 EDDDKLWAAGY
+615 EDDDRVWAAGY
-626 LADVYHFGNGV
+626 LADIYHFGNGV

-651 SEIDPEYVDVV
+651 SEIDTGYVDVM

-668 NGEGRWFGASRA
+668 NGEGRWFGATRA
-680 RKQQEQDR
+680 RKQQAQDR

-698 TFGQRSQ
+698 TFGQRTQ

>member
-1 MLADAGAGLSNSVP
+1 MTDGLA
-15 AIVGLHQMTNGLV
+15 
-28 KDGLSMDDLA
+28 KDGLSAEDLA
-38 WRAQARTAL
+38 WRAQARRAL
-47 QEHDHAALEA
+47 QEQDYAALDA

-63 QAWLNGTR
+63 QVWLEGAR
-71 PLPGIRWRLR
+71 RLPGIRWRLR
-81 NLQDTAL
+81 NLHEATL
-88 PLDER
+88 SLDER
-93 LQQAQRWVAAAPHS
+93 LQQAQRWVAAAPQS
-107 YYAHLRLGA
+107 YYAHLSLGA

-137 QWLAAQQARDHAVH
+137 QWLAAQLARDHAVH

-156 IALSQRPALALDGIK
+156 IALSPRPALALDGIK
-171 RITSYLREPNWLRA
+171 RITSYLGEPDWLLA
-185 LQAGQSPESD
+185 LQAGQAAESTV
-195 EAALAEH
+195 EALAGH

-213 LSRFGAPLQTL
+213 LSRFGMPLQAL
-224 PDTLPTLLRDRS
+224 PDDLPPLLRGRS
-236 EDDFDAPLAYWMRLV
+236 QEQFDAPLAYWMQRV
-251 LEQRPDDLGTLE
+251 LEQRPDDPSTLE

-283 IDGGW
+283 IESGW
-288 CRGLELAQRNA
+288 CRGLDLAQRNA
-299 LRWCKEQDWMGDLP
+299 LRWCKEQDWMDALP
-313 RRGDAEA
+313 HRDDADA
-320 VAVHERAYAQILD
+320 VAAHERAYAQILD
-333 WHLEGYVRAEV
+333 WHLERSVRAQV
-344 LTQRAALRF
+344 LAQRASLRY
-353 HLGRIEEIEDQ
+353 HLGRSEDAQ
-364 VQWDAGCM
+364 GDVQWDARHM

-381 AWVLDRDM
+381 AWRLDRDV
-389 VLHGGF
+389 VLHEGF
-395 SSLEA
+395 SNLEA
-400 CTWFAHVD
+400 CAWFAHVE
-408 GAEALFAQVV
+408 GADALFAQVV
-418 DYAAREGDSALGL
+418 AYAADEGDCALGL
-431 LWAATAIEHG
+431 LWAGSAIEHG
-441 LLGQAADPAR
+441 LLGLTPDPAR
-451 AHPLLQ
+451 GQALLQ
-457 RALKLAAQQKTS
+457 RALALALQQNTS

-478 CDVSQAAGLSL
+478 CDVSQTAGLSL
-489 LQRMADDGDAG
+489 LQRMAGAGDAG

-516 DQPDFVDAQKAL
+516 DQPEFVDAEQAAH
-528 YWQERAVEG
+528 WQERAVQG

-557 NEARARELY
+557 NQARARELY
-566 LRCLREADAGERV
+566 LHCLREADAGERV

-586 LACLAFDGQSDAHK
+586 LACLALDGDNDAHK

-615 EDDDKLWAAGY
+615 DDDDKLWAAGY
-626 LADVYHFGNGV
+626 LADIYHFGNGV

-651 SEIDPEYVDVV
+651 SEIDPEYVDVA

-705 DSDLTAV
+705 DSDRTAV

>member
-1 MLADAGAGLSNSVP
+1 
-15 AIVGLHQMTNGLV
+15 MTNGFA
-28 KDGLSMDDLA
+28 KDGLSPEDLA
-38 WRAQARTAL
+38 WRVQARTAL
-47 QEHDHAALEA
+47 QERRYAELDA

-63 QAWLNGTR
+63 LAWLQGENA
-71 PLPGIRWRLR
+71 LPGIRWRLR
-81 NLQDTAL
+81 NLHDATLTLEA
-88 PLDER
+88 R
-93 LQQAQRWVAAAPHS
+93 LQQAQQWASAAPGS
-107 YYAHLRLGA
+107 YYAWLCLGV
-116 CWESAAGAL
+116 CWQDAAGEL

-137 QWLAAQQARDHAVH
+137 QWLAAQLARDHAVH

-156 IALSQRPALALDGIK
+156 MPLSPRPALALDGIK

-185 LQAGQSPESD
+185 LQAGEPAASD
-195 EAALAEH
+195 DATLAEH
-202 YPQAWPQALQL
+202 YPQAWPKALQL
-213 LSRFGAPLQTL
+213 LSRFGTPLQTL
-224 PDTLPTLLRDRS
+224 PDTLPPLLRERS
-236 EDDFDAPLAYWMRLV
+236 QDDFDAPLAYWMRLV
-251 LEQRPDDLGTLE
+251 LEQRPDDLATLE
-263 DTLYYLYPRWGG
+263 DTLYFLYPRWGG
-275 SHEAMEDF
+275 SREAMENF
-283 IDGGW
+283 IEGSW
-288 CRGLELAQRNA
+288 CRGLELAQSNA
-299 LRWCKEQDWMGDLP
+299 LRWHKAQDWMGDLP
-313 RRGDAEA
+313 HREDAEA
-320 VAVHERAYAQILD
+320 VAAHERAYTQILD
-333 WHLEGYVRAEV
+333 WHLDRHLRAQV
-344 LTQRAALRF
+344 LAQRAGLRYR
-353 HLGRIEEIEDQ
+353 LGRVEDSEGV
-364 VQWDAGCM
+364 VQWDPDHM

-381 AWVLDRDM
+381 AWTLDRDV
-389 VLHGGF
+389 VLHEGL
-395 SSLEA
+395 SNLEA

-418 DYAAREGDSALGL
+418 DYAAREGDSAIGL
-431 LWAATAIEHG
+431 LWATTAIEHG
-441 LLGQAADPAR
+441 LLGQASDPTR
-451 AHPLLQ
+451 ASVLLQ
-457 RALKLAAQQKTS
+457 RALKLAQQDDTS
-469 TVTFASNLF
+469 AVTFAANLF

-500 AMAALCDL
+500 AMSALCDL

-516 DQPDFVDAQKAL
+516 DQPQFADAEKAA

-552 AGGAD
+552 AGGAE

-566 LRCLREADAGERV
+566 LRCLDEAEAGERV

-586 LACLAFDGQSDAHK
+586 LACLAFDGRNDAHK

-615 EDDDKLWAAGY
+615 DDDDKLWAAGY
-626 LADVYHFGNGV
+626 LADIYHFGNGV

-705 DSDLTAV
+705 DSNLTAV

>member
-1 MLADAGAGLSNSVP
+1 
-15 AIVGLHQMTNGLV
+15 MTNGFA
-28 KDGLSMDDLA
+28 KDGLSPEDLA
-38 WRAQARTAL
+38 WRVQARTAL
-47 QEHDHAALEA
+47 QERRYAELDA

-63 QAWLNGTR
+63 QAWLQGKNA
-71 PLPGIRWRLR
+71 LPGIRWRLR
-81 NLQDTAL
+81 NLQDKVLT
-88 PLDER
+88 LDER

-107 YYAHLRLGA
+107 YYAWLRVGA
-116 CWESAAGAL
+116 CWQDAAGEL

-137 QWLAAQQARDHAVH
+137 QWLAAQLARDHAVH

-156 IALSQRPALALDGIK
+156 IPLSSRPALALDGIK
-171 RITSYLREPNWLRA
+171 RITSYLREPNWLLA
-185 LQAGQSPESD
+185 LQAGQPAQSD

-213 LSRFGAPLQTL
+213 LSRFGAPLQDL
-224 PDTLPTLLRDRS
+224 PDSLPPLLHDRS
-236 EDDFDAPLAYWMRLV
+236 QDDFDAPLAYWMRLV
-251 LEQRPDDLGTLE
+251 LEQRPDDPSTLE
-263 DTLYYLYPRWGG
+263 DTLYFLYPRWGG
-275 SHEAMEDF
+275 SHEAMEAF
-283 IDGGW
+283 IEGSW
-288 CRGLELAQRNA
+288 CRGLDLAQSNA
-299 LRWCKEQDWMGDLP
+299 LRWRKAQDWLAELP
-313 RRGDAEA
+313 QRDDSET
-320 VAVHERAYAQILD
+320 VAAHERAYTQILD
-333 WHLEGYVRAEV
+333 WHLDRNLRAEV
-344 LTQRAALRF
+344 LTQRAGLRYR
-353 HLGRIEEIEDQ
+353 LGRDED
-364 VQWDAGCM
+364 VENDVRWDAQHM
-372 QAVLEDLQQ
+372 QAVFEDLQQ
-381 AWVLDRDM
+381 AWTLDRDM
-389 VLHGGF
+389 VLHEGL
-395 SSLEA
+395 SNLEA

-418 DYAAREGDSALGL
+418 DYAAREGDSAIGL

-441 LLGQAADPAR
+441 LLGQTAGPVRAA
-451 AHPLLQ
+451 PLLQ
-457 RALKLAAQQKTS
+457 RALKLGPQENTS
-469 TVTFASNLF
+469 AVTFAANLF

-500 AMAALCDL
+500 AMSALCDL

-516 DQPDFVDAQKAL
+516 DQPQFVDAEKAA

-537 GDLIATYNLAVRLVA
+537 GDLIATYNLGVRLVA

-566 LRCLREADAGERV
+566 LRCLQDAEAGERV

-586 LACLAFDGQSDAHK
+586 LACLALDGQNDAHK

-615 EDDDKLWAAGY
+615 DDDDKLWAAGY
-626 LADVYHFGNGV
+626 LADIYHFGNGV

>member
-1 MLADAGAGLSNSVP
+1 
-15 AIVGLHQMTNGLV
+15 
-28 KDGLSMDDLA
+28 MDDLA
-38 WRAQARTAL
+38 WRAQARSAL
-47 QEHDHAALEA
+47 QEQDYAALDA

-63 QAWLNGTR
+63 QAWLNGAR

-93 LQQAQRWVAAAPHS
+93 LQQAQRWAAAAPHS
-107 YYAHLRLGA
+107 YYARLRLGA

-213 LSRFGAPLQTL
+213 LSRFGAPLQHL
-224 PDTLPTLLRDRS
+224 PECLPPLLRDRS
-236 EDDFDAPLAYWMRLV
+236 EDEFDAPLAYWMRLV

-283 IDGGW
+283 IEGSW
-288 CRGLELAQRNA
+288 CRGLDLAQRNA
-299 LRWCKEQDWMGDLP
+299 LRWCKEQDWMGELP

-320 VAVHERAYAQILD
+320 VAAHERAYAQILD
-333 WHLEGYVRAEV
+333 WHLEGCVRAEV

-364 VQWDAGCM
+364 VQWDAGSM
-372 QAVLEDLQQ
+372 QSALEDLQE
-381 AWVLDRDM
+381 AWALDRDM

-400 CTWFAHVD
+400 CTWFAHVE
-408 GAEALFAQVV
+408 GAETLFAQVV

-451 AHPLLQ
+451 AQPLLQ

-478 CDVSQAAGLSL
+478 CDVSQDAGLSL

-537 GDLIATYNLAVRLVA
+537 GDLIATYNLGVRLVA

-586 LACLAFDGQSDAHK
+586 LACLALDGQNDAHK

-615 EDDDKLWAAGY
+615 EDNDKLWAAGY
-626 LADVYHFGNGV
+626 LADIYHFGNGV

-651 SEIDPEYVDVV
+651 SEIDREYVDVV

-680 RKQQEQDR
+680 RKQQAQDR

>member
-1 MLADAGAGLSNSVP
+1 
-15 AIVGLHQMTNGLV
+15 MTNGLA
-28 KDGLSMDDLA
+28 KGGLSMDDLA
-38 WRAQARTAL
+38 WRAQARSAL
-47 QEHDHAALEA
+47 QEQDYAALDA

-63 QAWLNGTR
+63 QAWLNGAR

-93 LQQAQRWVAAAPHS
+93 LQQAQRWVAADPHS
-107 YYAHLRLGA
+107 YYARLRLGA

-213 LSRFGAPLQTL
+213 LSRFGAPLQHL
-224 PDTLPTLLRDRS
+224 PECLPPLLRDRS

-283 IDGGW
+283 IEGSW

-299 LRWCKEQDWMGDLP
+299 LRWCKEQDWMGELP

-344 LTQRAALRF
+344 LIQRAALRF

-372 QAVLEDLQQ
+372 QAALEDLQH
-381 AWVLDRDM
+381 AWALDRDM

-441 LLGQAADPAR
+441 MLGQTADPAR
-451 AHPLLQ
+451 AQPMLQ

-478 CDVSQAAGLSL
+478 CDVSQDAGLSL

-537 GDLIATYNLAVRLVA
+537 GDLIATYNLGVRLVA

-586 LACLAFDGQSDAHK
+586 LACLALDGQNDAHK

-615 EDDDKLWAAGY
+615 EDNDKLWAAGY
-626 LADVYHFGNGV
+626 LADIYHFGNGV

-651 SEIDPEYVDVV
+651 SEIDTEYVDVV

-680 RKQQEQDR
+680 RKQQAQDR

>member
-1 MLADAGAGLSNSVP
+1 
-15 AIVGLHQMTNGLV
+15 MTNGIA
-28 KDGLSMDDLA
+28 KDGLSVEDLA
-38 WRAQARTAL
+38 WRAQARSAL
-47 QEHDHAALEA
+47 QAQDYAALDA

-63 QAWLNGTR
+63 QVWLDGVR

-81 NLQDTAL
+81 NLHDAEL
-88 PLDER
+88 SLDER
-93 LQQAQRWVAAAPHS
+93 LQQAQQWVAAAPHS

-137 QWLAAQQARDHAVH
+137 QWLAARLARDHAVH

-156 IALSQRPALALDGIK
+156 IPLSPRPALALDGIK
-171 RITSYLREPNWLRA
+171 RITSYLREPNWLLA
-185 LQAGQSPESD
+185 LQAGQPAESD
-195 EAALAEH
+195 EQVLAER
-202 YPQAWPQALQL
+202 YPQAWPQAVQM

-224 PDTLPTLLRDRS
+224 PSALPALLQERDQ
-236 EDDFDAPLAYWMRLV
+236 DDFDAPLAYWMHLV
-251 LEQRPDDLGTLE
+251 LQQRPNDQSTLE

-283 IDGGW
+283 IEGSW

-299 LRWCKEQDWMGDLP
+299 LRWCKEQDWLGELP
-313 RRGDAEA
+313 HRDDADA
-320 VAVHERAYAQILD
+320 VAAHERAYAQILD
-333 WHLEGYVRAEV
+333 GHLERFVRAEV
-344 LTQRAALRF
+344 LIQRAALRF

-364 VQWDAGCM
+364 VHWDAGCM

-381 AWVLDRDM
+381 AWALDRDM

-395 SSLEA
+395 SGLEA

-451 AHPLLQ
+451 AQPLLQ
-457 RALKLAAQQKTS
+457 RALKIAAEQKTS

-478 CDVSQAAGLSL
+478 CDVSQDAGLSL
-489 LQRMADDGDAG
+489 LQRMAEDGDAG

-516 DQPDFVDAQKAL
+516 EQPDFVDAQKAL

-537 GDLIATYNLAVRLVA
+537 GDLIATYNLGVRLVA

-566 LRCLREADAGERV
+566 LRCLREAEAGERV

-586 LACLAFDGQSDAHK
+586 LACLAFDGQNDAHK

-651 SEIDPEYVDVV
+651 SEIDSGYVDVV
-662 RMAPLI
+662 RMGPLI
-668 NGEGRWFGASRA
+668 SGEGRWFGASRA
-680 RKQQEQDR
+680 RKQQAQDR

>member
-1 MLADAGAGLSNSVP
+1 
-15 AIVGLHQMTNGLV
+15 MTNGIA
-28 KDGLSMDDLA
+28 KDGLSVEDLA
-38 WRAQARTAL
+38 WRTQARTAL
-47 QEHDHAALEA
+47 QEHNHAALDA

-63 QAWLNGTR
+63 QAWLDGART
-71 PLPGIRWRLR
+71 LPGIRWRLR
-81 NLQDTAL
+81 NVQDKAL
-88 PLDER
+88 TLDER

-107 YYAHLRLGA
+107 YYAWLRLGA
-116 CWESAAGAL
+116 CWQDAASEL

-137 QWLAAQQARDHAVH
+137 QWLAAQLASDHAVY

-156 IALSQRPALALDGIK
+156 IPLSSRPALALDGIK
-171 RITSYLREPNWLRA
+171 RITSYLREPNWLLA
-185 LQAGQSPESD
+185 LQAGQPAQSD

-213 LSRFGAPLQTL
+213 LSRFGAPLQEL
-224 PDTLPTLLRDRS
+224 PDSLPPLLRGRS
-236 EDDFDAPLAYWMRLV
+236 QDDFDAPLAYWMRLV
-251 LEQRPDDLGTLE
+251 LEQRPDDLSTLE
-263 DTLYYLYPRWGG
+263 DTLYFLYPRWGG

-283 IDGGW
+283 IEGSW
-288 CRGLELAQRNA
+288 CRGLDLAQSNA
-299 LRWCKEQDWMGDLP
+299 LRWRKAQDWL
-313 RRGDAEA
+313 AESPQRDDSET
-320 VAVHERAYAQILD
+320 VAAQERAYAQILD
-333 WHLEGYVRAEV
+333 WHLDRNLRAEV
-344 LTQRAALRF
+344 LTQRAGLRYR
-353 HLGRIEEIEDQ
+353 LGRIEEAEDD
-364 VQWDAGCM
+364 VQWDAQHM
-372 QAVLEDLQQ
+372 QAVFEDLQQ
-381 AWVLDRDM
+381 AWALDRDM
-389 VLHGGF
+389 VLHEGL
-395 SSLEA
+395 SNLEA

-418 DYAAREGDSALGL
+418 DYAAREGDSAIGL

-441 LLGQAADPAR
+441 LLGQKADPVR
-451 AHPLLQ
+451 AAPLLQ
-457 RALKLAAQQKTS
+457 RALKLAQQDNTS
-469 TVTFASNLF
+469 AVTFAANLF

-489 LQRMADDGDAG
+489 LQRMAEAGDAG
-500 AMAALCDL
+500 AMSALCDL

-516 DQPDFVDAQKAL
+516 DQPQFVDAGKAA

-537 GDLIATYNLAVRLVA
+537 GDLIATYNLGVRLVA
-552 AGGAD
+552 AGGAE

-566 LRCLREADAGERV
+566 LRCLDEAEAGERV

-586 LACLAFDGQSDAHK
+586 LACLALDGQNDAHK

-615 EDDDKLWAAGY
+615 DDDDKVWAAGY
-626 LADVYHFGNGV
+626 LADIYHAGNGV

>member
-1 MLADAGAGLSNSVP
+1 
-15 AIVGLHQMTNGLV
+15 MTNGLA
-28 KDGLSMDDLA
+28 KDGLSVEDLA
-38 WRAQARTAL
+38 WRAQARSAL
-47 QEHDHAALEA
+47 QEQDYAALDA
-57 LLAPHE
+57 LLGPHE
-63 QAWLNGTR
+63 QAWLDGTKQ
-71 PLPGIRWRLR
+71 LPGIRWRLR
-81 NLQDTAL
+81 NLHDATL
-88 PLDER
+88 SLDER
-93 LQQAQRWVAAAPHS
+93 LKQAQQWAAAAPHS

-137 QWLAAQQARDHAVH
+137 QWLAAQLARDHAVH

-156 IALSQRPALALDGIK
+156 AALSPRPALALDGIK
-171 RITSYLREPNWLRA
+171 RITSYLREPNWLLA
-185 LQAGQSPESD
+185 LQAGQPAESD
-195 EAALAEH
+195 EEALAEH

-213 LSRFGAPLQTL
+213 LSRFGAPLSSL
-224 PDTLPTLLRDRS
+224 PDELPALLRERS
-236 EDDFDAPLAYWMRLV
+236 QDEFGAPLAYWMRQV
-251 LEQRPDDLGTLE
+251 LAQRPDDLSTLE
-263 DTLYYLYPRWGG
+263 DTIYYLYPRWGG

-283 IDGGW
+283 IEGSW

-299 LRWCKEQDWMGDLP
+299 LRWCKEQDWMGELP
-313 RRGDAEA
+313 HRDDAEA
-320 VAVHERAYAQILD
+320 VAMHERAYARILD
-333 WHLEGYVRAEV
+333 WHLERFVRAQV
-344 LTQRAALRF
+344 LIQRASLRYC
-353 HLGRIEEIEDQ
+353 LGRSEDDDGD
-364 VQWDAGCM
+364 VQWNAGHM
-372 QAVLEDLQQ
+372 RAVLEDLQQ
-381 AWVLDRDM
+381 AWALDRDV
-389 VLHGGF
+389 VLHDGF
-395 SSLEA
+395 SNLEA

-441 LLGQAADPAR
+441 MLGQTADPAR
-451 AHPLLQ
+451 AQPLLQ
-457 RALKLAAQQKTS
+457 RALTLAAQQKTS

-478 CDVSQAAGLSL
+478 CDVSQDAGMSL

-537 GDLIATYNLAVRLVA
+537 GDLIATYNLGVRLVA
-552 AGGAD
+552 AGGTD

-586 LACLAFDGQSDAHK
+586 LACLAFDGQNDAYK

-651 SEIDPEYVDVV
+651 SEIDTEYVDVV

-680 RKQQEQDR
+680 RRQQEQDR

-698 TFGQRSQ
+698 TFGQRTQ
-705 DSDLTAV
+705 DSNLTAV

>member
-1 MLADAGAGLSNSVP
+1 
-15 AIVGLHQMTNGLV
+15 MTNGIA
-28 KDGLSMDDLA
+28 KDGLSVEDLA
-38 WRAQARTAL
+38 WRTQARTAL
-47 QEHDHAALEA
+47 QEHDHAALDA

-63 QAWLNGTR
+63 HAWLDGAR
-71 PLPGIRWRLR
+71 ALPGIRWRLR
-81 NLQDTAL
+81 NLQDKVLT
-88 PLDER
+88 LDER

-107 YYAHLRLGA
+107 YYAWLRLGA
-116 CWESAAGAL
+116 CWQDAAGEL

-137 QWLAAQQARDHAVH
+137 QWLAAQLARDHAVH

-156 IALSQRPALALDGIK
+156 IPLSSRPALALDGIK
-171 RITSYLREPNWLRA
+171 RITSYLREPNWLLA
-185 LQAGQSPESD
+185 LQAGQPAQSD

-213 LSRFGAPLQTL
+213 LSRFGAPLQVL
-224 PDTLPTLLRDRS
+224 PDSLPPLLHDRS
-236 EDDFDAPLAYWMRLV
+236 QDDFDAPLAYWMRLV
-251 LEQRPDDLGTLE
+251 LEQRPDDLSTLE
-263 DTLYYLYPRWGG
+263 DTLYFLYPRWGG
-275 SHEAMEDF
+275 SHEAMEAF
-283 IDGGW
+283 IEGSW
-288 CRGLELAQRNA
+288 CRGLDLAQSNA
-299 LRWCKEQDWMGDLP
+299 LRWRKAQDWL
-313 RRGDAEA
+313 AESPQRDDSET
-320 VAVHERAYAQILD
+320 VAAHERAYTQILD
-333 WHLEGYVRAEV
+333 WHLDRNLRAEV
-344 LTQRAALRF
+344 LTQRAGLRYR
-353 HLGRIEEIEDQ
+353 LGRHEDVEND
-364 VQWDAGCM
+364 VQWDAQHM
-372 QAVLEDLQQ
+372 QAVFEDLQQ
-381 AWVLDRDM
+381 AWTLDRDM
-389 VLHGGF
+389 VLHEGL
-395 SSLEA
+395 SNLEA

-408 GAEALFAQVV
+408 GAEALFAHVV
-418 DYAAREGDSALGL
+418 DYAAREGDSAIGL

-441 LLGQAADPAR
+441 LLGQTADPER
-451 AHPLLQ
+451 AAPLLQ
-457 RALKLAAQQKTS
+457 RALKLAPQENTS
-469 TVTFASNLF
+469 AVTFAANLF
-478 CDVSQAAGLSL
+478 CDVSQTAGLSL

-500 AMAALCDL
+500 AMSALCDL

-516 DQPDFVDAQKAL
+516 DQPQFVDAEKAA

-537 GDLIATYNLAVRLVA
+537 GDLIATYNLGVRLVA

-566 LRCLREADAGERV
+566 LRCLQDAEAGERV

-586 LACLAFDGQSDAHK
+586 LACLALDGQNDAHK

-615 EDDDKLWAAGY
+615 DDDDKLWAAGY
-626 LADVYHFGNGV
+626 LADIYHFGNGV

-651 SEIDPEYVDVV
+651 SEIDPAYVDVV
-662 RMAPLI
+662 RMTPLI